1 MITPHWALGAIVAA
15 SIASAASTDELQ
27 LISRLLKRQE
37 PGTPAYNC
45 HDNCGQAIL
54 QARNSDDV
62 CVDDVFLANYE
73 NCLQCSGPDNV
84 DIWRYYSNSLTTA
97 AEPCGLPTTPLSGEQ
112 PDVGPAT
119 PAGSSASPTT
129 TTATTSEQ
137 PTTSATSASPP
148 TVITTTEAPTTAA
161 EDSPSETQESSTAA
175 PTAESTSTTTTATS
189 EASVP
194 VSHEEPAPS
203 TTTVYATVSGSASTV
218 VPTASDGSNG
228 TATATTSSGVVPVTG
243 AANALVGG
251 GPAGVY
257 GALALGAWYAVA

>member
-1 MITPHWALGAIVAA
+1 MITLRWALGAIIAA
-15 SIASAASTDELQ
+15 SLASASTDELQ
-27 LISRLLKRQE
+27 LISRLLRRQE

-45 HDNCGQAIL
+45 HDNCGQAVL
-54 QARNSDDV
+54 QARNSDNV
-62 CVDDVFLANYE
+62 CTDDVFLANYE

-84 DIWRYYSNSLTTA
+84 NIWRFYGNSLTAA
-97 AEPCGLPTTPLSGEQ
+97 AEPCGLPTAPLSGEQ

-137 PTTSATSASPP
+137 PATSATSASQQ
-148 TVITTTEAPTTAA
+148 TMTTTTEAPTTAT
-161 EDSPSETQESSTAA
+161 EDSPSETQGS
-175 PTAESTSTTTTATS
+175 PTSTTTTATS

-194 VSHEEPAPS
+194 TSHEESTPNS
-203 TTTVYATVSGSASTV
+203 TTAYATLSGSASTV
-218 VPTASDGSNG
+218 VPTVSDGGNG

-257 GALALGAWYAVA
+257 GALALGAWYAVV

>member
-1 MITPHWALGAIVAA
+1 MITLHWALGAIIVA
-15 SIASAASTDELQ
+15 SIASASTDELQ

-62 CVDDVFLANYE
+62 CTDDVFLTNYQ

-84 DIWRYYSNSLTTA
+84 DIWRYYGNSLTTA
-97 AEPCGLPTTPLSGEQ
+97 AEPCGRPTTPLSGEQ
-112 PDVGPAT
+112 PDVGPAI

-129 TTATTSEQ
+129 TTSEQ
-137 PTTSATSASPP
+137 PTTSATSASES
-148 TVITTTEAPTTAA
+148 TMATTTEAPTTAA

-175 PTAESTSTTTTATS
+175 PTAEPTSTTTTTTS
-189 EASVP
+189 EASVST
-194 VSHEEPAPS
+194 SHEESTPS
-203 TTTVYATVSGSASTV
+203 STTVYATVSGIASTV
-218 VPTASDGSNG
+218 VPTVSDGGNG

-243 AANALVGG
+243 AANALVGL

>member
-1 MITPHWALGAIVAA
+1 MITVRWALGAIVAA
-15 SIASAASTDELQ
+15 SIASASTDELQ

-45 HDNCGQAIL
+45 HDNCGQAII

-62 CVDDVFLANYE
+62 CTDDAFLANYK

-84 DIWRYYSNSLTTA
+84 DIWRYYGNSLERA

-129 TTATTSEQ
+129 TTATTTEQ
-137 PTTSATSASPP
+137 PTTSATSASEP
-148 TVITTTEAPTTAA
+148 TMTTTTEAPTTAA
-161 EDSPSETQESSTAA
+161 EDLPSETQESSTAA

-189 EASVP
+189 EAS
-194 VSHEEPAPS
+194 APTSQKQS
-203 TTTVYATVSGSASTV
+203 TPSSTTVYATVSGSASTV
-218 VPTASDGSNG
+218 VPTVSDGGNG
-228 TATATTSSGVVPVTG
+228 TATATTSSSVVPVTA
-243 AANALVGG
+243 AANALAGV

-257 GALALGAWYAVA
+257 GVLALGAWYAVA

>member
-1 MITPHWALGAIVAA
+1 MITLRWALCA
-15 SIASAASTDELQ
+15 SIAARIASASTDELQ

-62 CVDDVFLANYE
+62 CTDDVFLTDYE

-84 DIWRYYSNSLTTA
+84 DIWRFYRNSLTAA
-97 AEPCGLPTTPLSGEQ
+97 AEPCGLPTAPLSGQQ
-112 PDVGPAT
+112 PEVGPAI

-129 TTATTSEQ
+129 STATTSGP
-137 PTTSATSASPP
+137 PTASATSASQP
-148 TVITTTEAPTTAA
+148 TMTTTTEVPTTAA
-161 EDSPSETQESSTAA
+161 EDSPSETPESPAAA
-175 PTAESTSTTTTATS
+175 PTAEPTSASTTATS

-194 VSHEEPAPS
+194 TSQEFTPS
-203 TTTVYATVSGSASTV
+203 STTVYETISGSASTV
-218 VPTASDGSNG
+218 APTINDGGNG
-228 TATATTSSGVVPVTG
+228 TATAATSSGVVPVTG
-243 AANALVGG
+243 AANALVGR
-251 GPAGVY
+251 GPAGIY